1 MRNKTRFA
9 LLASLFILTP
19 SVVIHASDSPMP
31 KIDSVVKGSDLVLT
45 GGGWVVKPSPW
56 PGHSGLNIPNAIC
69 QPQVREAMAGL
80 ICRIARTSFMNLKL
94 HKIGLTPLQ

>member
-1 MRNKTRFA
+1 MLRQLFFE
-9 LLASLFILTP
+9 SL
-19 SVVIHASDSPMP
+19 
-31 KIDSVVKGSDLVLT
+31 KGSELVLT

-80 ICRIARTSFMNLKL
+80 MCRIARTSDMNLKL
-94 HKIGLTPLQ
+94 NKIGLTPLQVQYPPDVQLLVQL